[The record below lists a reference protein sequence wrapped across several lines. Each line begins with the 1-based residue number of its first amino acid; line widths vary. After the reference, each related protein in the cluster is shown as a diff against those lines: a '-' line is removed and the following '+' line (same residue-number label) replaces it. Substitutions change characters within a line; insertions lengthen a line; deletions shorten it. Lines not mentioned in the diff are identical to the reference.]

1 MDASSSEQET
11 CQVALES
18 VWAVV
23 GLRAEMFSGLA
34 LDVLVIFAD
43 GFLQSYS
50 SQP

>member
-18 VWAVV
+18 VWVV